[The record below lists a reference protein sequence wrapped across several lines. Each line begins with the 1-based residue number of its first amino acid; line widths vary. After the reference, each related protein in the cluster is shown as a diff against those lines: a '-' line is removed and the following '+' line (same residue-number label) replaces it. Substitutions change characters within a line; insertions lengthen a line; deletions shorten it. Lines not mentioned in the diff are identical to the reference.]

1 MTLMARIEDTPA
13 DARRLSVAAEVG
25 RLAEVRSFIRDSV
38 ATYGGT
44 ARAAADLVQAV
55 DEAVCNVMVH
65 GYAGMEGD
73 VEIETAA
80 RDGRIEIRILDR
92 APTFDPTG
100 APAFDPSRPTHPAR
114 PGGMGVGV
122 HLLRT
127 MTDEV
132 HHAARP
138 DGGNE
143 LTLVRSI
150 DDPGEE
156 D

>member
-1 MTLMARIEDTPA
+1 MVVTKVGEP
-13 DARRLSVAAEVG
+13 RRLCVSAEVD
-25 RLAEVRSFIRDSV
+25 RLADIRSFIRESV
-38 ATYGGT
+38 AAYGGT
-44 ARAAADLVQAV
+44 GRAAEDLVQAV

-65 GYAGMEGD
+65 GYAGKPGE

-80 RDGRIEIRILDR
+80 RDRRIEIRILDR
-92 APTFDPTG
+92 APAFDPTA
-100 APAFDPSRPTHPAR
+100 APAFDPSRPTSRVR

>member
-1 MTLMARIEDTPA
+1 MPVARTEDA
-13 DARRLSVAAEVG
+13 AAGSRRLRVAAEVD
-25 RLAEVRSFIRDSV
+25 RLSEVRSFIRDSV
-38 ATYGGT
+38 AAYGGST
-44 ARAAADLVQAV
+44 RVAADLVQAV

-65 GYAGMEGD
+65 GYAGKPGK
-73 VEIETAA
+73 VEIEAAA
-80 RDGRIEIRILDR
+80 REGQIEIRILDR
-92 APTFDPTG
+92 APTFDPT
-100 APAFDPSRPTHPAR
+100 AVPPHDPARPTEGVR

-127 MTDEV
+127 MTDAV

-150 DDPGEE
+150 DGPGEE

>member
-1 MTLMARIEDTPA
+1 MVVTDVDR
-13 DARRLSVAAEVG
+13 ARRLSVTADVE

-38 ATYGGT
+38 AAYGGT
-44 ARAAADLVQAV
+44 TRAAEDLVQAV
-55 DEAVCNVMVH
+55 DEAVCNVMLH
-65 GYAGMEGD
+65 GYAGKPGE

-80 RDGRIEIRILDR
+80 RDRRIEIRVLDR
-92 APTFDPTG
+92 
-100 APAFDPSRPTHPAR
+100 APAFDPTRAPAHDPTQPTRGAH

-132 HHAARP
+132 HHAVRP

-150 DDPGEE
+150 DDPAKEA
-156 D
+156 

>member
-1 MTLMARIEDTPA
+1 MAGVDGAAAEP
-13 DARRLSVAAEVG
+13 RRLCVVAEVE
-25 RLAEVRSFIRDSV
+25 RLAEVRSFIRESV
-38 ATYGGT
+38 AVYGGT
-44 ARAAADLVQAV
+44 TRAAEDLVQAV

-65 GYAGMEGD
+65 GYAGKPGE
-73 VEIETAA
+73 VEIETAV
-80 RDGRIEIRILDR
+80 RDRTIEIRILDR

-100 APAFDPSRPTHPAR
+100 AAQHDPSRPVRGIR
-114 PGGMGVGV
+114 PGGMGVGA